1 MRRLLLHQLLN
12 MFIKLY
18 SERMSCVC
26 VCVCEKDVGQREF
39 VAEEEVEES
48 DLSDFE
54 VTLLSN
60 DQQGA
65 TEV

>member
-1 MRRLLLHQLLN
+1 MRQLLLHQLLN
-12 MFIKLY
+12 MFVKLY

-26 VCVCEKDVGQREF
+26 VQDVGQREF

-54 VTLLSN
+54 VTLLSS

>member
-1 MRRLLLHQLLN
+1 
-12 MFIKLY
+12 MFVKLY

-26 VCVCEKDVGQREF
+26 VCVRVQDVGQREF